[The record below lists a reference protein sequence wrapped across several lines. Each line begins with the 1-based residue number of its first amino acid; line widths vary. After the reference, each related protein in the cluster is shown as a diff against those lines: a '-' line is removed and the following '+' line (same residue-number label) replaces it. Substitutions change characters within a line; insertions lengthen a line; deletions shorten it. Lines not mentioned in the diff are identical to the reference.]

1 MSSIWGEKIKISVFG
16 ESHGKAV
23 GVVIDGLPPGIEI
36 DTDKISAEMGRRK
49 PGRDRYSTPR
59 NESDDVEIISGIFNG
74 HTTGT
79 PLCGIIKNMDIRSK
93 DYDAMKKFM
102 RPGHADYTGHIRY
115 KGFAD
120 YRGGGHF
127 SGRLTAPIVFAG
139 AIAYQYL
146 QKKGITI
153 GTHILKIGSINDEPL
168 NPAKVSKD
176 LLNKFRDMRFPV
188 ISTEIEEKIKD
199 EIENARKDLDSAGGI
214 LETAAVNV
222 PAGLGSPMFCSVES
236 RLSGFVFSI
245 PAVKGIEFG
254 SGFKFAEMRGSKAN
268 DQFTA
273 DGSTVKT
280 VTNHSGGINGGI
292 TNGMPVVFRTVIRP
306 TPSIGKPQQALDI
319 SKMESTEL
327 KIQGRHDPCIAVRA
341 VPVLDAAAALVFMDL
356 LL

>member
-23 GVVIDGLPPGIEI
+23 GVVIDGLPPGMEI
-36 DTDKISAEMGRRK
+36 DLDKIRAETERRR
-49 PGRDRYSTPR
+49 PGQDRYSTPR
-59 NESDDVEIISGIFNG
+59 NESDDVEIISGLFNG

-79 PLCGIIKNMDIRSK
+79 PLCGIIWNRDIKSK
-93 DYDAMKKFM
+93 DYDAIKNIM
-102 RPGHADYTGHIRY
+102 RPGHADYTGRIRY
-115 KGFAD
+115 GGFAD

-127 SGRLTAPIVFAG
+127 SGRLTAPLVFAG

-153 GTHILKIGSINDEPL
+153 GTHILKAGRIDDEPF
-168 NPAKVSKD
+168 NPAEVSKD
-176 LLNKFRDMRFPV
+176 LLDKLRSMRFPV
-188 ISTEIEEKIKD
+188 ISQGIEEKIKK
-199 EIENARKDLDSAGGI
+199 EIDNARNSLDSVGGI
-214 LETAAVNV
+214 LETAVANV

-236 RLSGFVFSI
+236 KLSAFVFSI

-254 SGFKFAEMRGSKAN
+254 SGFRFAEMRGSEAN
-268 DQFTA
+268 DQFAA
-273 DGSTVKT
+273 DGSIVKT
-280 VTNHSGGINGGI
+280 LTNHTGGINGGI

-327 KIQGRHDPCIAVRA
+327 KIEGRHDPCIAVRA
-341 VPVLDAAAALVFMDL
+341 VPVLDAAAALVFTDL
-356 LL
+356 IL

>member
-1 MSSIWGEKIKISVFG
+1 MSSIWGEKLRISVFG

-36 DTDKISAEMGRRK
+36 NSDKIRAEMERRR
-49 PGRDRYSTPR
+49 PGRDCYSTPR

-74 HTTGT
+74 YTTGT
-79 PLCGIIKNMDIRSK
+79 PLCGIILNKDIKSK
-93 DYDAMKKFM
+93 YYDAMKNLM

-115 KGFAD
+115 GGFAD

-127 SGRLTAPIVFAG
+127 SGRLTAPVVFAG

-153 GTHILKIGSINDEPL
+153 GTHILKIGGIEDKPL
-168 NPAKVSKD
+168 DPAD
-176 LLNKFRDMRFPV
+176 IPADMLDKFRNTRFPV
-188 ISTEIEEKIKD
+188 ISLGIEEKIKE
-199 EIENARKDLDSAGGI
+199 EIDNTRNDHDSVGGI
-214 LETAAVNV
+214 LETAVVNV
-222 PAGLGSPMFCSVES
+222 PAGLGSPMFYSVES
-236 RLSGFVFSI
+236 KLSAFIFSI

-254 SGFKFAEMRGSKAN
+254 SGFKFAEMRGSEAN

-273 DGSTVKT
+273 NGNTVKT
-280 VTNHSGGINGGI
+280 ATNHTGGINGGI

-319 SKMESTEL
+319 SKMENTEI

-341 VPVLDAAAALVFMDL
+341 VPVLDAAAAIVFMDL

>member
-1 MSSIWGEKIKISVFG
+1 MSSISGEKIKISVFG

-36 DTDKISAEMGRRK
+36 DSDKIRAEMERRR
-49 PGRDRYSTPR
+49 PGQDRFTTPR
-59 NESDDVEIISGIFNG
+59 NESDDVEIISGVFNG
-74 HTTGT
+74 YTTGT
-79 PLCGIIKNMDIRSK
+79 PLCGIIGNTDVKSK
-93 DYDAMKKFM
+93 DYDAMKNLM
-102 RPGHADYTGHIRY
+102 RPGHADYTGYIRY
-115 KGFAD
+115 GGFAD

-153 GTHILKIGSINDEPL
+153 GTHILKIGSIDDEPL
-168 NPAKVSKD
+168 NAADIPAD
-176 LLNKFRDMRFPV
+176 ILNKFRGMRFPV
-188 ISTEIEEKIKD
+188 VSPGIEEKIKE
-199 EIENARKDLDSAGGI
+199 EIDNARRDLDSVGGI
-214 LETAAVNV
+214 LETAVVNV
-222 PAGLGSPMFCSVES
+222 PAGLGSPMFNSVES
-236 RLSGFVFSI
+236 KLSAFIFSI

-254 SGFKFAEMRGSKAN
+254 SGFGFAQMRGSEAN

-273 DGSTVKT
+273 DGKTVKT
-280 VTNHSGGINGGI
+280 ATNHTGGINGGM
-292 TNGMPVVFRTVIRP
+292 TNGMPIVFRTVFRP
-306 TPSIGKPQQALDI
+306 TPSIGKPQRALDI